1 MNGKEK
7 FCFLFLIVAIILSSL
22 FSYRH
27 NAKEKESGDTVISEI
42 VDTIPY
48 YKPVPKDSV
57 VLRYVTIE
65 DKKDNDNNIEDK
77 KDNDNN
83 IEDKKDNDN
92 NIEDKKDNDNN
103 ADVIRIPIT
112 QKVYED
118 SLYRCYISGYA
129 CHLDSLILKYRQ
141 QQIITSITQP
151 CPDKRKDRWSVGVQ
165 VGYGIT
171 INTTP
176 QFRPYIGIG
185 ISYKLFEF

>member
-27 NAKEKESGDTVISEI
+27 NANKEKESGIYYDTVTVISEI

-57 VLRYVTIE
+57 VLRYVT
-65 DKKDNDNNIEDK
+65 
-77 KDNDNN
+77 
-83 IEDKKDNDN
+83 
-92 NIEDKKDNDNN
+92 IEDKKDNDNN

-129 CHLDSLILKYRQ
+129 CHLDSLIFKYRK
-141 QQIITSITQP
+141 QQIITSVAQP